1 VRLSTLG
8 LLLIPFVVQPP
19 AAPLQPLSGG
29 APVLAVDLQGGSF
42 SGDPSQLAWS
52 PDDTTLCLQTL
63 DGDRPPLKTRYYLIR
78 LAEHDFHGVD
88 VAPDWAAKYWEW
100 KTTRTPP
107 ARPELVIQVFTETGA
122 KGIPTQSLLEKS
134 KNGMMSNAVAAQNEA
149 GSQIRTLMLK
159 GEAIGRYVDQPLVPG
174 MTFGWS
180 PAILHA
186 VAFARPDGRLAL
198 MDFDGGTSD
207 VEGAKGILL
216 PAWSPDGSTVVY
228 LQKKGRHHYA
238 LMQVAVKHP

>member
-1 VRLSTLG
+1 VRLPTLG
-8 LLLIPFVVQPP
+8 LLLIPLVLQPSP
-19 AAPLQPLSGG
+19 ASAQPLSS
-29 APVLAVDLQGGSF
+29 ASPVLAADIQGGRF
-42 SGDPSQLAWS
+42 AGDPSQLTWS
-52 PDDTTLCLQTL
+52 PDNSALCLQTL
-63 DGDRPPLKTRYYLIR
+63 EGDRAPLKTRHYLIR

-88 VAPDWAAKYWEW
+88 VAPDWAAKYWQW

-107 ARPELVIQVFTETGA
+107 GRPELVIQVYAETVA
-122 KGIPTQSLLEKS
+122 NGIPTQSLLEKS

-149 GSQIRTLMLK
+149 ASVVRTLTLK

-180 PAILHA
+180 PAALDA

-198 MDFDGGTSD
+198 MDLAGGTSD
-207 VEGAKGILL
+207 VDGAKDILL

-238 LMQVAVKHP
+238 LMRVAIARP